1 MYGFTDD
8 NVKSKKNIPIEMGV
22 EVGPCSLTECKYSSG
37 DKNGKKWKA
46 VEFHFKKGDAS
57 LRHTLFE
64 QTNVRP
70 LPNET
75 QEQAV
80 TRVQRNFNTILKDIA
95 IEVGVNQEDLKEIKG
110 SSFEEVVKS
119 YCDLVNKN
127 NTNTVWLKIGK
138 NKSGYNELCT
148 GGRFI
153 AKYDSTDTTGPGFV
167 YTTKEENLIN
177 LANSESI
184 QEEVA
189 SIAPSI
195 GDQL

>member
-8 NVKSKKNIPIEMGV
+8 QVKTKKNTPIEMGV
-22 EVGPCSLTECKYSSG
+22 EVGPCKLTECKYVSG
-37 DKNGKKWKA
+37 EKNGKKWKA
-46 VEFHFKKGDAS
+46 VEFSFKKGDAS

-64 QTNVRP
+64 QTNIRP

-75 QEQAV
+75 QEQAT
-80 TRVQRNFNTILKDIA
+80 TRVSKNFNTILKDIA
-95 IEVGVNQEDLKEIKG
+95 IEVGTDQNDLKQISG

-127 NTNTVWLKIGK
+127 NTNDIWLKIGK
-138 NKSGYNELCT
+138 NRSGYNELCT

-153 AKYDSTDTTGPGFV
+153 AKFDPTDTTGPGFV
-167 YTTKEENLIN
+167 YTTREENLIN
-177 LANSESI
+177 LANSEQIS
-184 QEEVA
+184 EDTT
-189 SIAPSI
+189 SAPSI

>member
-8 NVKSKKNIPIEMGV
+8 NVKNKKNIPIEMGV

-37 DKNGKKWKA
+37 EKNGKKWKA
-46 VEFHFKKGDAS
+46 VEFYFKKGEGS

-64 QTNVRP
+64 QTNIRP

-80 TRVQRNFNTILKDIA
+80 IRVQRNFNTILKDIA
-95 IEVGVNQEDLKEIKG
+95 IEVGVDQNDLKKIEG

-127 NTNTVWLKIGK
+127 ITNQVWLKIGK
-138 NKSGYNELCT
+138 NRSGYNELCT
-148 GGRFI
+148 SGRFI
-153 AKYDSTDTTGPGFV
+153 AKYDITDTTGPGFV
-167 YTTKEENLIN
+167 YSSREESLIN
-177 LANSESI
+177 AANSDEI
-184 QEEVA
+184 LEEIL
-189 SIAPSI
+189 SKAPSI
-195 GDQL
+195 SEQL